1 MARGRALG
9 PGHRPPAAV
18 MAEPEEPELLT
29 IAEVAKVLRMSTDSI
44 YQAIKEGTFPIP
56 VFRPS
61 PRRILISR
69 VMLNRHVGLTDPAV
83 DPAVLVSEARRRDLE
98 ARIAS
103 TERELARLRDEL
115 AALVR
120 DSP

>member
-1 MARGRALG
+1 
-9 PGHRPPAAV
+9 

-56 VFRPS
+56 VF
-61 PRRILISR
+61 LISR